1 MIKAMKDFQIPMRV
15 EVDKETASATFGRFT
30 TEAYERGFGTTVGN
44 ALRRVLLSSLTGA
57 AVTTVKIEGVLHE
70 FSTIP
75 GVTEDVTSIILN
87 VKGLRL
93 ALHTDKPKT
102 IRLKK
107 KGPGEAKGSD
117 IIHDADISI
126 LTPNLHI
133 ATLDKDATLDLEM
146 TVKHGRG
153 YVPAERNKEEGLP
166 IGVIAIDSIFSPIK
180 RVNFH
185 VENARVGR
193 MTDYDKLTLEIWTDG
208 TISPSDALSTAAG
221 ILRDHVE
228 IFINPEARVEG
239 RAELSGDDAQREINK
254 NLFRSVNELELSVR
268 AANCLKN
275 ANIKTIADLVQK
287 SEAEMLKTKNFGKKS
302 LNEIKEILTDMGL
315 QRSQERVGEG
325 TVRHRKKGRQLG
337 RQTKHRWAL
346 FRSLVT
352 SLLEHERIETT
363 EAKAKEIRGFTDRM
377 ITLGKDGSLPARR
390 RALSFLRSKDVVSKL
405 FSDVAGRFKDRP
417 GGYTRMVKT
426 RRRIGDA
433 AELVAIELVARAE
446 ASTAKKSAPPSA
458 KPEKS
463 E

>member
-15 EVDKETASATFGRFT
+15 EVDNESQSATFGRFT
-30 TEAYERGFGTTVGN
+30 TEAFERGFGTTVGN

-117 IIHDADISI
+117 IVHDADVTI

-133 ATLDKDATLDLEM
+133 ATLDKDATLDMEM

-208 TISPSDALSTAAG
+208 TMSPRDALSTAAG
-221 ILRDHVE
+221 ILRDHVD
-228 IFINPEARVEG
+228 IFINAETRAEG
-239 RAELSGDDAQREINK
+239 RAELAGEDGKGEINK

-287 SEAEMLKTKNFGKKS
+287 TEAEMLKTKNFGKKS
-302 LNEIKEILTDMGL
+302 LNEIKEILTEMGL
-315 QRSQERVGEG
+315 S
-325 TVRHRKKGRQLG
+325 LG
-337 RQTKHRWAL
+337 VKL
-346 FRSLVT
+346 
-352 SLLEHERIETT
+352 
-363 EAKAKEIRGFTDRM
+363 D
-377 ITLGKDGSLPARR
+377 SLPAG
-390 RALSFLRSKDVVSKL
+390 SSK
-405 FSDVAGRFKDRP
+405 
-417 GGYTRMVKT
+417 GG
-426 RRRIGDA
+426 
-433 AELVAIELVARAE
+433 E
-446 ASTAKKSAPPSA
+446 
-458 KPEKS
+458 
-463 E
+463 

>member
-1 MIKAMKDFQIPMRV
+1 MVGTGQGRFQGNRARVADQGSDHTAGQRADGRRVIFAITTTSCNAGFCRMHRRRRGGRKDEGGLMIKAMKDFQIPMRV
-15 EVDKETASATFGRFT
+15 EVDKETASGTFGRFT

-93 ALHTDKPKT
+93 ASHTDKPKT

-117 IIHDADISI
+117 IIHDADIAI

-133 ATLDKDATLDLEM
+133 ATLDKDATLDMEM

-221 ILRDHVE
+221 ILRDHVD

-315 QRSQERVGEG
+315 S
-325 TVRHRKKGRQLG
+325 LG
-337 RQTKHRWAL
+337 VKLDAMA
-346 FRSLVT
+346 S
-352 SLLEHERIETT
+352 
-363 EAKAKEIRGFTDRM
+363 
-377 ITLGKDGSLPARR
+377 GSG
-390 RALSFLRSKDVVSKL
+390 SKN
-405 FSDVAGRFKDRP
+405 
-417 GGYTRMVKT
+417 
-426 RRRIGDA
+426 
-433 AELVAIELVARAE
+433 E
-446 ASTAKKSAPPSA
+446 
-458 KPEKS
+458 
-463 E
+463 

>member
-133 ATLDKDATLDLEM
+133 ATLDKDATLDVEM

-208 TISPSDALSTAAG
+208 TISPRDALSTGAG
-221 ILRDHVE
+221 ILREHLD
-228 IFINPEARVEG
+228 IFINPEERSEG
-239 RAELSGDDAQREINK
+239 KSEAGYEESQREVNK
-254 NLFRSVNELELSVR
+254 NLSRSVNELELSVR

-287 SEAEMLKTKNFGKKS
+287 SEGEMLRTKNFGKKS
-302 LNEIKEILTDMGL
+302 LNEIKEILSEMGL
-315 QRSQERVGEG
+315 SLG
-325 TVRHRKKGRQLG
+325 TK
-337 RQTKHRWAL
+337 
-346 FRSLVT
+346 
-352 SLLEHERIETT
+352 I
-363 EAKAKEIRGFTDRM
+363 
-377 ITLGKDGSLPARR
+377 
-390 RALSFLRSKDVVSKL
+390 
-405 FSDVAGRFKDRP
+405 
-417 GGYTRMVKT
+417 
-426 RRRIGDA
+426 DA
-433 AELVAIELVARAE
+433 A
-446 ASTAKKSAPPSA
+446 SPHNGSP
-458 KPEKS
+458 KPE
-463 E
+463 